1 MTKENPG
8 MQRDRLLTM
17 VQGAIIA
24 SIYLVATFLTSAISF
39 GMIQFRI
46 SEALAALA
54 LLFPGAPLGLF
65 VGCLLANLLNPAS
78 LGIVDIL
85 GGSIATGVAAGLT
98 YRQGRSYRKKLR
110 CYYQSRDRADRPRM
124 ISRLLPLALPVIIN
138 ALIVGIYLPFLIQG
152 TEATPAVV
160 AMSVLSIFI
169 SQALAVYALGLPLLL
184 ALERSPVAL
193 DAVKYEE

>member
-1 MTKENPG
+1 
-8 MQRDRLLTM
+8 
-17 VQGAIIA
+17 
-24 SIYLVATFLTSAISF
+24 
-39 GMIQFRI
+39 
-46 SEALAALA
+46 
-54 LLFPGAPLGLF
+54 
-65 VGCLLANLLNPAS
+65 
-78 LGIVDIL
+78 
-85 GGSIATGVAAGLT
+85 
-98 YRQGRSYRKKLR
+98 
-110 CYYQSRDRADRPRM
+110 M